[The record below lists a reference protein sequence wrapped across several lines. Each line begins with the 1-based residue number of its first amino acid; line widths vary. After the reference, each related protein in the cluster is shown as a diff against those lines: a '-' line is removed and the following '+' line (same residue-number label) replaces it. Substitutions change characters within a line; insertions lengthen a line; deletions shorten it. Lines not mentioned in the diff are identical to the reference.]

1 MYLRGLEMQ
10 GFKSFPDKISLDFDK
25 GITAVV
31 GPNGSG
37 KSNIGD
43 AMRWVMGEQSSKT
56 LRGGK
61 MEDVIFAGTEQ
72 RKSVGFAQVT
82 LTIDNTDK
90 ALNVDSDV
98 VRVSRKLYR
107 NGDSE
112 YIINGENVRLKDIV
126 ELFMDT
132 GLGRDGYSIIGQ
144 GRIAE
149 IVSSKSTDRREIFE
163 EAAGISKF
171 RYKKE
176 EAERKLV
183 AAEDNISRI
192 TDILSELSSR
202 LGPLK
207 NQSEKAKKFIVLEEE
222 KRGLE
227 ISVWVQKLDK
237 STKSI
242 DETNEKLTLVRG
254 QYDVLEK
261 EVNELDDKIQS
272 AFEQSAAC
280 EQEIAELREKI
291 HQTELD
297 NTQATSRIAVCEND
311 IEHLKE
317 SITQLEEQIE
327 AFKTNAGYLDEQLVK
342 HNASLEV
349 LMKKLDENK
358 SLEVQ
363 TEDSFSKLLSS
374 TEDFDKELQN
384 SNDELSKLYLEKS
397 SLGFKI
403 ENNKNLTDELE
414 ESLEK
419 LTADLA
425 QGEKYEQQL
434 SDELKAKR
442 SAFAKAE
449 ENLNEHKNKLSGFE
463 LLLKNK
469 AQKLE
474 KQENEIRQA
483 ESELIQTSQRLNIL
497 KDLENNMEGFAYSVK
512 SVLKAKKQ
520 GRLSGICGSVAQI
533 ISTRKEYDLAIE
545 TALGAAMQNI
555 VTDDE
560 SGAKRAIK
568 FLKETKAGRATFL
581 PLTSVKV
588 GRLDAQGVENE
599 EGFVAIASDI
609 VTCDSRYDVIA
620 RYLLGKVCIAENID
634 LASNIAKK
642 YNYRFKICTLDGQ
655 VINAGGSF
663 TGGSASKT
671 AGLLSRKNEIDD
683 LSAKCAALEKSFNDM
698 KSGTAQLRQECA
710 NLSAQAEG
718 ERETIN
724 TLSGETLK
732 LDMEIKRICE
742 IRKDCEQKLD
752 EYDAQI
758 DSSKKRLKQLDND
771 INEAILSLNELNT
784 RIAEREGELA
794 SSKSKLEGL
803 RRQREDLTE
812 KLSSVR
818 IEGVQIQKDIEL
830 IKSTIEQTK
839 ELITRSAADSSDS
852 RDRIDDLN
860 KQIADKHDMI
870 SSLQQSLKDSVG
882 VIKQIEDDITSRS
895 VKRSTLSDSA
905 EKLRSEQRSK
915 LNEKEN
921 LQGQLSR
928 LEESVRSETAEF
940 DRIVASLYDNYE
952 LTRSQAQELADMT
965 IDVAQAN
972 KRLSELKGKIK
983 ALGNVNLASIEEYEE
998 VSERFETMTSQLD
1011 DVNNSKLQLAG
1022 LIDDLTEKMKEIF
1035 TESFDAINR
1044 SFKAIFTELFGG
1056 GRAELIL
1063 ADPDNV
1069 LECGIDIRV
1078 APPGKVIKNLVS
1090 LSGGEQAFVAIAI
1103 YFAIL
1108 KLRPSPFCLL
1118 DEIEA
1123 ALDDVNVARYAQ
1135 YLHRFTDKTQFI
1147 AITHRRGTMEEAD
1160 VLYGVTMQKGISKLL
1175 RMSPDEAYDM
1185 DNEQ

>member
-1 MYLRGLEMQ
+1 MYLKGLEMQ

-61 MEDVIFAGTEQ
+61 LEDVIFAGTEQ

-90 ALNVDSDV
+90 ALDVDSDI

-192 TDILSELSSR
+192 TDILAELESR

-207 NQSEKAKKFIVLEEE
+207 TQSEKAKKFIVIEEE

-237 STKSI
+237 STKHI
-242 DETNEKLTLVRG
+242 DETNEKLALVKG
-254 QYDVLEK
+254 QYDALDT

-280 EQEIAELREKI
+280 EQEIQALRDKI

-311 IEHLKE
+311 IEHITE
-317 SITQLEEQIE
+317 SIKQLEEQIE
-327 AFKTNAGYLDEQLVK
+327 AYKTNAGYLDEQLKK
-342 HNASLEV
+342 HNSEHEALE
-349 LMKKLDENK
+349 KKLEENK
-358 SLEVQ
+358 ALEQ
-363 TEDSFSKLLSS
+363 KTEGSFNELLTSA
-374 TEDFDKELQN
+374 EVYDKELEQ
-384 SNDELSKLYLEKS
+384 SNEELGKLYLEKS
-397 SLGFKI
+397 SLNFKI
-403 ENNKNLTDELE
+403 ENNKNTTAELE
-414 ESLEK
+414 ERLDK
-419 LTADLA
+419 LSSDLM
-425 QGEKYEQQL
+425 QGEKDEQQL

-442 SAFAKAE
+442 AAFSKAE
-449 ENLNEHKNKLSGFE
+449 DELSEHKNKLSGFE

-469 AQKLE
+469 VQKLE
-474 KQENEIRQA
+474 KQENEIRAA
-483 ESELIQTSQRLNIL
+483 ESELIQTAQRLTIL
-497 KDLENNMEGFAYSVK
+497 KDLESNMEGFAYSVK

-533 ISTRKEYDLAIE
+533 ITTKQEYSLAIE
-545 TALGAAMQNI
+545 TALGGSMQHI
-555 VTDDE
+555 VTEDE
-560 SGAKRAIK
+560 NAAKRSIK

-581 PLTSVKV
+581 PITSIKG
-588 GRLDAQGVENE
+588 GRLDANGVENE
-599 EGFVAIASDI
+599 EGFVAVASDI
-609 VTCDSRYDVIA
+609 VTYDNRYETVI
-620 RYLLGKVCIAENID
+620 RSLLGRVCIAENID
-634 LASNIAKK
+634 LAANIAKK
-642 YNYRFKICTLDGQ
+642 YNYKFKICTLDGQ

-671 AGLLSRKNEIDD
+671 VGMLSRKNEIDE
-683 LSAKCAALEKSFNDM
+683 LTAKHQKLESSFNEM
-698 KSGTAQLRQECA
+698 KSGSAQLRQECA
-710 NLSAQAEG
+710 NLTAQAEG
-718 ERETIN
+718 ERETISS
-724 TLSGETLK
+724 LSSENLK
-732 LDMEIKRICE
+732 LEMEIKRVSE
-742 IRKDCEQKLD
+742 IRSDLEQRLD
-752 EYDAQI
+752 QYDADI
-758 DSSKKRLKQLDND
+758 DTAKKRLKQLDKETSD
-771 INEAILSLNELNT
+771 AIISLTELNDNIT
-784 RIAEREGELA
+784 KREGELA
-794 SSKSKLEGL
+794 NSKSKLENL
-803 RRQREDLTE
+803 RGRREDLTE

-818 IEGVQIQKDIEL
+818 IEGVQISKDIEL
-830 IKSTIEQTK
+830 TKSAIEQTK
-839 ELITRSAADSSDS
+839 ELIARSSEDSSDS
-852 RDRIDDLN
+852 RD
-860 KQIADKHDMI
+860 KIADFNRQITDKQAEI
-870 SSLQQSLKDSVG
+870 ESIRQSLKDSVN
-882 VIKQIEDDITSRS
+882 VIKEIEDSITAQT
-895 VKRSTLSDSA
+895 VKKTTLSDSA
-905 EKLRSEQRSK
+905 EKLRSVQRLK
-915 LNEKEN
+915 LGEKEN

-928 LEESVRSETAEF
+928 LEESVKSETAEF
-940 DRIVASLYDNYE
+940 DRIVAQLYDNYE
-952 LTRSQAQELADMT
+952 LTRTQAQQQADPT
-965 IDVAQAN
+965 IDTVEAN

-983 ALGNVNLASIEEYEE
+983 ALGNVNLASIEEYKE
-998 VSERFETMTSQLD
+998 VSERFETMTAQLD
-1011 DVNNSKLQLAG
+1011 DVNNSKLQLVG

-1035 TESFDAINR
+1035 TDSFDEINR

-1063 ADPDNV
+1063 VDPDNV

-1123 ALDDVNVARYAQ
+1123 ALDDVNVSRYAQ

-1147 AITHRRGTMEEAD
+1147 TITHRRGTMEEAD
-1160 VLYGVTMQKGISKLL
+1160 MLYGVTMQKGISKLL
-1175 RMSPDEAYDM
+1175 RMSPDEAYEM
-1185 DNEQ
+1185 ETE

>member
-90 ALNVDSDV
+90 ALSVDSDI

-192 TDILSELSSR
+192 TDILAELESR

-207 NQSEKAKKFIVLEEE
+207 TQSEKAKKFIVIEEE

-227 ISVWVQKLDK
+227 ISVWVQRLDK
-237 STKSI
+237 STKTI
-242 DETNEKLTLVRG
+242 DETNEKLTLVKS
-254 QYDVLEK
+254 QYDALET
-261 EVNELDDKIQS
+261 EVNELDGKIQS
-272 AFEQSAAC
+272 AFEESAAC
-280 EQEIAELREKI
+280 EQEIQALRDKI
-291 HQTELD
+291 HQTELE
-297 NTQATSRIAVCEND
+297 NTQASSGIAVCEND

-317 SITQLEEQIE
+317 SISQLEEQIE
-327 AFKTNAGYLDEQLVK
+327 AFKTNAGYLDEQLLK
-342 HNASLEV
+342 HEQALEA

-358 SLEVQ
+358 SLEVR
-363 TEDSFSKLLSS
+363 TEESFTELVSS
-374 TEDFDKELQN
+374 AEDFDKEMQS

-403 ENNKNLTDELE
+403 ENNKNITAELE
-414 ESLEK
+414 EKLEK
-419 LTADLA
+419 LSSDLE
-425 QGEKYEQQL
+425 QGEKDEQQL

-442 SAFAKAE
+442 AE
-449 ENLNEHKNKLSGFE
+449 YSKREETLADHKNKLSGFE

-474 KQENEIRQA
+474 KQENEIREA
-483 ESELIQTSQRLNIL
+483 ENELIQTTQRLNIL
-497 KDLENNMEGFAYSVK
+497 KDLESNMEGFAYSVK
-512 SVLKAKKQ
+512 SVMKAKKQ
-520 GRLSGICGSVAQI
+520 GRLSGICGSVAQLV
-533 ISTRKEYDLAIE
+533 TTKQEYNLAIE
-545 TALGAAMQNI
+545 TALGPTLQHI
-555 VTDDE
+555 VTEDE

-581 PLTSVKV
+581 PLTSIKG
-588 GRLDAQGVENE
+588 GRLDVSGVERE
-599 EGFVAIASDI
+599 EGFVAVASDI
-609 VTCDSRYDVIA
+609 VTYDGKYETIIKS
-620 RYLLGKVCIAENID
+620 LLGRVCIAEDID

-655 VINAGGSF
+655 VINSGGSF

-671 AGLLSRKNEIDD
+671 TGILSRKNEIDE
-683 LSAKCAALEKSFNDM
+683 LTAKHSSLEKSFNEA
-698 KSGTAQLRQECA
+698 KAGTAQLRQECA

-724 TLSGETLK
+724 TLSSEVLK
-732 LDMEIKRICE
+732 LDMEIKRVSE
-742 IRKDCEQKLD
+742 IRSELDRKLD
-752 EYDAQI
+752 EYDTEIESA
-758 DSSKKRLKQLDND
+758 KKKLRQTDKETND
-771 INEAILSLNELNT
+771 AILALDDLNKT
-784 RIAEREGELA
+784 IAESEGRLA
-794 SSKSKLEGL
+794 SSKSKLEDL
-803 RRQREDLTE
+803 RSQREDLTE

-830 IKSTIEQTK
+830 TKTAIEQTK
-839 ELITRSAADSSDS
+839 DLISRSAADSDDS
-852 RDRIDDLN
+852 RLRIDEFN
-860 KQIADKHDMI
+860 KQIADKHNEI
-870 SSLQQSLKDSVG
+870 ARIRQSLKDSVS
-882 VIKQIEDDITSRS
+882 VIKETEDKITAASL
-895 VKRSTLSDSA
+895 KKSTLSDSA
-905 EKLRSEQRSK
+905 EKLRSVQRSK

-928 LEESVRSETAEF
+928 LEEGVKSETAEF
-940 DRIVASLYDNYE
+940 DRIVTQLYDNYE
-952 LTRSQAQELADMT
+952 LTRSQAQQLADPDINT
-965 IDVAQAN
+965 AEAN
-972 KRLSELKGKIK
+972 KRLSELRSKIK
-983 ALGNVNLASIEEYEE
+983 SLGNVNLASIEEYQE
-998 VSERFETMTSQLD
+998 VSERFETMTAQLD
-1011 DVNNSKLQLAG
+1011 DVNNSKLQLVG

-1035 TESFDAINR
+1035 TESFDEINR
-1044 SFKAIFTELFGG
+1044 SFKSIFTELFGG

-1063 ADPDNV
+1063 ADPENV

-1123 ALDDVNVARYAQ
+1123 ALDDVNVSRYAQ

-1185 DNEQ
+1185 DTE

>member
-1 MYLRGLEMQ
+1 MYLKGLEMQ

-90 ALNVDSDV
+90 ALDVDSDI

-192 TDILSELSSR
+192 TDILAELESR

-207 NQSEKAKKFIVLEEE
+207 TQSEKAKKFIVIEEE

-237 STKSI
+237 STKHI
-242 DETNEKLTLVRG
+242 DETNEKLALVKG
-254 QYDVLEK
+254 QYDALDT

-280 EQEIAELREKI
+280 EQEIQALRDKI

-311 IEHLKE
+311 IEHITE
-317 SITQLEEQIE
+317 SIRQLEEQIE
-327 AFKTNAGYLDEQLVK
+327 AYKTNAGYLDEQLKK
-342 HNASLEV
+342 HNSEHEALE
-349 LMKKLDENK
+349 KKLEENK
-358 SLEVQ
+358 ALEQ
-363 TEDSFSKLLSS
+363 KTEGSFNELLTSA
-374 TEDFDKELQN
+374 EVYDKELEQ
-384 SNDELSKLYLEKS
+384 SNEELGKLYLEKS
-397 SLGFKI
+397 SLNFKI
-403 ENNKNLTDELE
+403 ENNKNTTAELE
-414 ESLEK
+414 ERLDK
-419 LTADLA
+419 LSSDLM
-425 QGEKYEQQL
+425 QGEKDEQQL

-442 SAFAKAE
+442 AAFSKAE
-449 ENLNEHKNKLSGFE
+449 DELSEHKNKLSGFE

-474 KQENEIRQA
+474 KQENEIRAA
-483 ESELIQTSQRLNIL
+483 ESELIQTAQRLTIL
-497 KDLENNMEGFAYSVK
+497 KDLESNMEGFAYSVK

-533 ISTRKEYDLAIE
+533 ITTKQEYSLAIE
-545 TALGAAMQNI
+545 TALGGSMQHI
-555 VTDDE
+555 VTEDE
-560 SGAKRAIK
+560 NAAKRSIK

-581 PLTSVKV
+581 PITSVKG
-588 GRLDAQGVENE
+588 GRLDANGVENE
-599 EGFVAIASDI
+599 EGFVAVASDI
-609 VTCDSRYDVIA
+609 VTYDNRYETVI
-620 RYLLGKVCIAENID
+620 RSLLGRVCIAENID
-634 LASNIAKK
+634 LAANIAKK
-642 YNYRFKICTLDGQ
+642 YNYKFKICTLDGQ

-671 AGLLSRKNEIDD
+671 VGMLSRKNEIDE
-683 LSAKCAALEKSFNDM
+683 LTAKHQKLESSFNEM
-698 KSGTAQLRQECA
+698 KSGSAQLRQECA
-710 NLSAQAEG
+710 NLTAQAEG
-718 ERETIN
+718 ERETISS
-724 TLSGETLK
+724 LSSENLK
-732 LDMEIKRICE
+732 LEMEIKRVSE
-742 IRKDCEQKLD
+742 IRSDLEQRLD
-752 EYDAQI
+752 QYDADI
-758 DSSKKRLKQLDND
+758 DTAKKRMKQLDKETSD
-771 INEAILSLNELNT
+771 AIISLTELNDNIT
-784 RIAEREGELA
+784 KREGELA
-794 SSKSKLEGL
+794 SSKSKLENL
-803 RRQREDLTE
+803 RGRREDLTE

-818 IEGVQIQKDIEL
+818 IEGVQISKDIEL
-830 IKSTIEQTK
+830 TKSAIEQTK
-839 ELITRSAADSSDS
+839 ELIARSSEDSSDS
-852 RDRIDDLN
+852 RD
-860 KQIADKHDMI
+860 KIADFNRQITDKQAEI
-870 SSLQQSLKDSVG
+870 ESIRQSLKDSVN
-882 VIKQIEDDITSRS
+882 VIKEIEDSITAQT
-895 VKRSTLSDSA
+895 VKKTTLSDSA
-905 EKLRSEQRSK
+905 EKLRSVQRLK
-915 LNEKEN
+915 LGEKEN

-928 LEESVRSETAEF
+928 LEESVKSETAEF
-940 DRIVASLYDNYE
+940 DRIVAQLYDNYE
-952 LTRSQAQELADMT
+952 LTRTQAQQQADLT
-965 IDVAQAN
+965 IDTVEAN

-983 ALGNVNLASIEEYEE
+983 ALGNVNLASIEEYKE
-998 VSERFETMTSQLD
+998 VSERFETMTAQLD
-1011 DVNNSKLQLAG
+1011 DVNNSKLQLVG

-1035 TESFDAINR
+1035 TDSFDEINR

-1063 ADPDNV
+1063 VDPDNV

-1123 ALDDVNVARYAQ
+1123 ALDDVNVSRYAQ

-1147 AITHRRGTMEEAD
+1147 TITHRRGTMEEAD
-1160 VLYGVTMQKGISKLL
+1160 MLYGVTMQKGISKLL
-1175 RMSPDEAYDM
+1175 RMSPDEAYEM
-1185 DNEQ
+1185 ETE